1 MSGCS
6 LHRAFLFDRGGERRI
21 GELGPLTQVRWGR
34 SRDDTSI
41 GNVFIRTPSS
51 ECGRVIAEAEP
62 GRHELVIYRA
72 GVRVWEGPIT
82 RTDENGTHIEVD
94 AKDITHY
101 LNRTIMRQGYDNSY
115 PKIAYA
121 TERVRKI
128 ITQEVGRKEALSPPV
143 NIIKHL
149 RITTHKKTAKT
160 SRRTVPY
167 EKYVFEDLDTLAAK
181 GGIDYTV
188 VGRALIVN
196 DVEDIIGEGPTLS
209 SADFDGEISIGGYG
223 METATRSAVTDG
235 LGKWAATG
243 GIDAYYGEIE
253 LLHTIYDEDTST
265 AERVADHVT
274 TAEMT
279 SQAKRNMSGR
289 YPTPFVIR
297 VPEGST
303 LRPQRA
309 DEIMEYLIPG
319 VRFLINSDKTY
330 RKMKQIQKLDR
341 MVVQEDAAGE
351 RISLT
356 FSPAPGT
363 TPWDDSGETSVQ

>member
-188 VGRALIVN
+188 VGRSSS
-196 DVEDIIGEGPTLS
+196 TTSRTS
-209 SADFDGEISIGGYG
+209 SARDRRCR
-223 METATRSAVTDG
+223 AP
-235 LGKWAATG
+235 
-243 GIDAYYGEIE
+243 
-253 LLHTIYDEDTST
+253 TST
-265 AERVADHVT
+265 ARSASVGTAWRPPPAAPSPTVWGSGLPPEASMPT
-274 TAEMT
+274 TARSNCCT
-279 SQAKRNMSGR
+279 PSTTRTPQPQSG
-289 YPTPFVIR
+289 
-297 VPEGST
+297 S
-303 LRPQRA
+303 
-309 DEIMEYLIPG
+309 
-319 VRFLINSDKTY
+319 
-330 RKMKQIQKLDR
+330 
-341 MVVQEDAAGE
+341 
-351 RISLT
+351 RIT
-356 FSPAPGT
+356 
-363 TPWDDSGETSVQ
+363 